1 MATKPVSLIVRI
13 SLIAILAV
21 LIAILALRL
30 MSPSTMTVENVS
42 GSEVTDVELRF
53 TVDNKPVEY
62 RIDRLSPDEKQT
74 ITLDLGSGDFPLA
87 ATYRQGPYKV
97 NCDLGISI
105 KGRGAHMAFRIS
117 EDKYEVVTE

>member
-53 TVDNKPVEY
+53 TVDNKPIEY

-74 ITLDLGSGDFPLA
+74 ITLSLGSGDFPLA

-97 NCDLGISI
+97 NCDPGISI
-105 KGRGAHMAFRIS
+105 KGRGKHVVFRIS